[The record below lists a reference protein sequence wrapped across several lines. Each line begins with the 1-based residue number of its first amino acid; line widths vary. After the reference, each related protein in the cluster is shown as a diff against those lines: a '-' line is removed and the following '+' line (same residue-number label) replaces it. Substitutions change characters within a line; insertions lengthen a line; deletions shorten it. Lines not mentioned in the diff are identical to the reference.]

1 MAMAGL
7 LVKAVN
13 KPTRPEMV
21 PLRYVS
27 MFQNFRKSSGELRT
41 LVKYLTNRHKY
52 KDVRFS
58 KWVGS

>member
-21 PLRYVS
+21 PLRYALLCED
-27 MFQNFRKSSGELRT
+27 F
-41 LVKYLTNRHKY
+41 
-52 KDVRFS
+52 
-58 KWVGS
+58 

>member
-21 PLRYVS
+21 PLRYVQVQS
-27 MFQNFRKSSGELRT
+27 VSRLLKELFGT
-41 LVKYLTNRHKY
+41 KHIGQIS
-52 KDVRFS
+52 D
-58 KWVGS
+58 